1 MAATPAVP
9 PTSFQ
14 STSLYVGDL
23 GLDITEGNLFEL
35 FNTVGPVASIRVCR
49 DTVTRRSLGYAYV
62 NFHSPHDAERALD
75 TLNNHLLRSRP
86 IRVMW
91 SQRDPSVRKS
101 GVGNIFIKN
110 LDKSVD
116 HKALYDTF
124 SDFGNILSCKVAL
137 DEKGV
142 SKGYGFVHYETQKM
156 ADNAIAKVNGCKI
169 GNTDL
174 VAYVGPFIPKK
185 ERQQQNAQNFTNVY
199 VKDISL
205 EATYTD
211 VDTLFSK
218 YGRITSGVIMKNE
231 NGVSRGFGFFNYDTH
246 ESAQSAVEHLNG
258 TEFLGKRLY
267 AARAQK
273 KNERRQELQLTF
285 QSNLNPKKGT
295 NLYVKN
301 LDDAVTDVM
310 LTEEFKK
317 FGAITSA
324 VVMKD
329 KGISRGFGFV
339 NFSSPEEAN
348 KALNEMNNKQIWSK
362 PLYVSFAQRKE
373 ERRAF
378 LESQYRNPRRQINV
392 MPTQIFPPF
401 AQPNIPLMYPPIIRN
416 HQGRWNQQMPS
427 PFPQPYLG
435 IQQQGQPI
443 RPNPAMRQYPPAVSA
458 GRGGVRN
465 KPVTE
470 EPLTVEYLGQY
481 APEHQFLMVSQKLY
495 PIIMKAQPELAPK
508 ITGMLRSWYLEH
520 NQSPEELLRL
530 LEDSTA
536 LNAKIQEAMEI
547 WEEHVRT
554 TSEANAANQEGVQ
567 SHVQA

>member
-1 MAATPAVP
+1 MATPAVP
-9 PTSFQ
+9 PTPFQ

-49 DTVTRRSLGYAYV
+49 DSVTRRSLGYAYV

-75 TLNNHLLRSRP
+75 TLNNSNLRGRP

-110 LDKSVD
+110 LDKSID

-156 ADNAIAKVNGCKI
+156 ADIAIAKVNGCKI

-174 VAYVGPFIPKK
+174 LAYVGPFIPKK

-199 VKDISL
+199 VKDVSI

-218 YGRITSGVIMKNE
+218 YGKITSGIIMKNE
-231 NGVSRGFGFFNYDTH
+231 SGVSRGFGFFNFETH
-246 ESAQSAVEHLNG
+246 DAAQRAVENLHG
-258 TEFLGKRLY
+258 FEFFGKRLY
-267 AARAQK
+267 VARAQK
-273 KNERRQELQLTF
+273 KSERRQELQQTF
-285 QSNLNPKKGT
+285 QSSLNPKKGT

-301 LDDAVTDVM
+301 LDDEVTDTM
-310 LTEEFKK
+310 LTDEFKK
-317 FGAITSA
+317 FGTITSA
-324 VVMKD
+324 VVMKE
-329 KGISRGFGFV
+329 KGVSRGFGFI
-339 NFSSPEEAN
+339 NFSTPEEAN
-348 KALNEMNNKQIWSK
+348 KALNEMNNKQVWAK

-378 LESQYRNPRRQINV
+378 LESQYRVPRRQINV
-392 MPTQIFPPF
+392 LPPQIYPPF
-401 AQPNIPLMYPPIIRN
+401 TQPNIPLMYPPIIRN
-416 HQGRWNQQMPS
+416 PQGRWNQQMPS
-427 PFPQPYLG
+427 PYPQSGLPYIG
-435 IQQQGQPI
+435 IQQQQGQPI
-443 RPNPAMRQYPPAVSA
+443 RSNAPIRQYPPSVAS
-458 GRGGVRN
+458 GRAIRRD
-465 KPVTE
+465 KPVE
-470 EPLTVEYLGQY
+470 EPLTLEYLKQY

-495 PIIMKAQPELAPK
+495 PIIMKQQPELAPK

-520 NQSPEELLRL
+520 HQAPEELLRL
-530 LEDSTA
+530 VEDPAA

-547 WEEHVRT
+547 WEEHIRS
-554 TSEANAANQEGVQ
+554 TSEVAQDNNLQ
-567 SHVQA
+567 SHPQ